1 MRRLLWR
8 MAAAVALA
16 PLMGLGLASAR
27 ELVGRPVSGPA
38 LLPVKPIV
46 KPVAKK
52 TDGGCGSH
60 GTSVDFVDTPVEAA
74 KQAKKEGKLVL
85 VLHVSG
91 HFEDPRFT

>member
-1 MRRLLWR
+1 MLLSWRL
-8 MAAAVALA
+8 AAGLALFPIA
-16 PLMGLGLASAR
+16 GLGLASAR
-27 ELVGRPVSGPA
+27 ELVGRPVGGPA

-60 GTSVDFVDTPVEAA
+60 GTSVDFVDSPNEAA
-74 KQAKKEGKLVL
+74 KLAKKEGKLVL